1 MNPKIIH
8 PIAGT
13 LAMLIIATFWT
24 TTTISELFLSVS
36 AIVAVKHYIAYYGIA
51 CLAVCMAM
59 TGGTG
64 NFLGK
69 ARKGRLITDKQK
81 RMKII
86 ALNGIF
92 IMLPSAIFLNYKA
105 SSGQFDTIFYVVQV
119 IELMVGIVQLT
130 LLGKNFQ
137 AGLKM
142 SGRLRKK
149 KPAIA

>member
-8 PIAGT
+8 AVAGT
-13 LAMLIIATFWT
+13 LAILIIATFWT
-24 TTTISELFLSVS
+24 TTAISELFLSVS

-51 CLAVCMAM
+51 CLVVCMAM

-64 NFLGK
+64 SFLGK
-69 ARKGRLITDKQK
+69 SRKGRLISDKQK

-86 ALNGIF
+86 AINGLCV
-92 IMLPSAIFLNYKA
+92 MLPSALFLNYKA
-105 SSGQFDTIFYVVQV
+105 SLGQFDMIFYMVQA
-119 IELMVGIVQLT
+119 IELVVGIVQLT

-142 SGRLRKK
+142 AGRLRKK
-149 KPAIA
+149 KPVVA